1 MITPKEIK
9 DKTERK
15 YISFLQSLVEQR
27 PFEKLVIRGDKS
39 YTKSSLSEFEREIQQ
54 IHSHS
59 KGKKGFGYTLD
70 FQKVKTK
77 YLGVQDLP
85 ISIYFDNE
93 KDFLKFLG
101 KEYEVDSF
109 KSNIEII
116 LREFPELKDW
126 IIKNPKKVIDNANE
140 WINILLVCQFFKQN
154 PKPNFYIRELPV
166 KVHTKFVERNKS
178 IIRELLDVLIS
189 EHVKSEEKEF
199 ENRFNLKY
207 AEPQIRFK
215 VLDKTISDRF
225 FSGIDDIAIPVSQFE
240 KLDLPIFK
248 VLVVENKTT
257 LYTTLTLPKM
267 NDTIAI
273 FGSGFSVFNLK
284 NVRWFDNLKLL
295 YWGDIDVQGFEILS
309 QFRTY
314 FPHTKSVLMDKQAFD
329 TFFENDNGT
338 RTNISTKLNLTDEE
352 QLLYD
357 ILKTNNWRLEQ
368 EKIPLEYVNKYF
380 DNE

>member
-27 PFEKLVIRGDKS
+27 PFDRLVIRGNKS
-39 YTKSSLSEFEREIQQ
+39 YTKSSLSEFEREIQL
-54 IHSHS
+54 ILSHS
-59 KGKKGFGYTLD
+59 KGKKGFGYSLD

-77 YLGVQDLP
+77 YLGTQDLP
-85 ISIYFDNE
+85 TSIYFDNE
-93 KDFLKFLG
+93 NDFLKFLG
-101 KEYEVDSF
+101 KENEANSF

-116 LREFPELKDW
+116 LREFPALKDW
-126 IIKNPKKVIDNANE
+126 IIKNPKKVIDNSNE
-140 WINILLVCQFFKQN
+140 WQSILQVCQYFKQS
-154 PKPNFYIRELPV
+154 PKPNLYVRELPI
-166 KVHTKFVERNKS
+166 KVHTKFIERNKS
-178 IIRELLDVLIS
+178 IIRELLDVLIY
-189 EHVKSEEKEF
+189 EHVNTEEKEF
-199 ENRFNLKY
+199 EKRFYLRY

-215 VLDKTISDRF
+215 VLDKTILDRF
-225 FSGIDDIAIPVSQFE
+225 FSGVDDIAIPVSQFE
-240 KLDLPIFK
+240 KLNLPIRK

-267 NDTIAI
+267 DDTIAI
-273 FGSGFSVFNLK
+273 FGSGFSVSNLK

-309 QFRTY
+309 QFRSY
-314 FPHTKSVLMDKQAFD
+314 FPQTKSILMDKQTFD
-329 TFFENDNGT
+329 KFFEDDNGT
-338 RTNISTKLNLTDEE
+338 PTNISTSLNLTDEE
-352 QLLYD
+352 QQLYD

-368 EKIPLEYVNKYF
+368 EKIPFNYVNKYF